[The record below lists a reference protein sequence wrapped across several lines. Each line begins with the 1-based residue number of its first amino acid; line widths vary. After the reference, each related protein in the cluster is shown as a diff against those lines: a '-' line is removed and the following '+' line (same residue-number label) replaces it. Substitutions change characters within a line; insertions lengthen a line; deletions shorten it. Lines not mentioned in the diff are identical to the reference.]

1 MPKKQKIEV
10 RTVFDGNQG
19 YEQAFVRLL
28 VEKHRNAEAECEIPE
43 SLPPRRRNTRENPV
57 LRILAEPSARARHS
71 LPLAF

>member
-28 VEKHRNAEAECEIPE
+28 VEKHRNAEAECGIDNFSE
-43 SLPPRRRNTRENPV
+43 LCYHGDGLNQGGLRR
-57 LRILAEPSARARHS
+57 
-71 LPLAF
+71 